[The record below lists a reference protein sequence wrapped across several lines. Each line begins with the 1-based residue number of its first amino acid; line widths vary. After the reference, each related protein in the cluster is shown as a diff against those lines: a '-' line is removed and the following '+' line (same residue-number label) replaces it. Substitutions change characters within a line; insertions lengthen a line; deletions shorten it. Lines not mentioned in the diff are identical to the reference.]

1 MGVYPPFYPRGAV
14 ETLPQETGPSRG
26 RGELARM
33 SRAPASHG
41 LDEGRLRLAWR
52 HVCEGGLRGVYGAAV
67 LGVARHGATAFLDA
81 WGTFAP
87 VSEAKVTPDS
97 LFDLASITKPFVG
110 AALLS
115 MVEDGLLSLEDSLA
129 QTLPDAAGCPAQSV
143 QVCQL
148 ATHVSGL
155 PHWRPLYRLASASDA
170 LRSVVNAP
178 LLSPPGSRYVYSDL
192 GYILLG
198 EIVARAAGAGLE
210 EVLTRR
216 VFEPL
221 GLKSL
226 RYLPPGSVPVSVVP
240 TGNCEWRPARTLCGE
255 VHDANA
261 WRLGGIAGHAGL
273 FGTAADL
280 LTFGSAMLGMEVGG
294 ARLLGP
300 AARRLAQSN
309 QLDWRIGGHSIGWF
323 THPNRMLPRG
333 DLLSLSA
340 FGHTGFTG
348 TMLVCDPEYG
358 LVVVLLTNRVLLSQ
372 DNTGIKGVRRRVL
385 NAVASAVQD

>member
-1 MGVYPPFYPRGAV
+1 MSCA
-14 ETLPQETGPSRG
+14 PS
-26 RGELARM
+26 
-33 SRAPASHG
+33 SHG
-41 LDEGRLRLAWR
+41 LDEDRLRLAWR

-67 LGVARHGATAFLDA
+67 LGVARHGAIAFLDA
-81 WGTFAP
+81 WGTLAP
-87 VSEAKVTPDS
+87 AAEASVTSES

-129 QTLPDAAGCPAQSV
+129 QTLPDAAGCPAQDV
-143 QVCQL
+143 KVCQL

-155 PHWRPLYRLASASDA
+155 PHWRPLYRLASPADA

-178 LLSPPGSRYVYSDL
+178 LFSPPGSRYVYSDL

-198 EIVARAAGAGLE
+198 QILARAAGAGLQ
-210 EVLTRR
+210 EVLARR
-216 VFEPL
+216 VFAPL
-221 GLKSL
+221 GLTSL
-226 RYLPPGSVPVSVVP
+226 RYLPPGSVPPAGVVP
-240 TGNCEWRPARTLCGE
+240 TANCEWRPARTLQGE

-261 WRLGGIAGHAGL
+261 WRLGGVAGHAGL

-280 LTFGSAMLGMEVGG
+280 LAFGSAMLGMEVGG

-323 THPNRMLPRG
+323 TYPNRMLPRG
-333 DLLSLSA
+333 DLLSVRA

-372 DNTGIKGVRRRVL
+372 DSSGIKGVRRSVL
-385 NAVASAVQD
+385 NAVASAVRD